1 MTGPDYSAEYLRSQ
15 LQDIGDGL
23 AAAFVTLSMDP
34 HPGSCEMM
42 GIRLQGALKHVQHL
56 AEALR
61 RKERGE

>member
-1 MTGPDYSAEYLRSQ
+1 MTGPDNSADYLRSQ

-34 HPGSCEMM
+34 HPAACEMLA
-42 GIRLQGALKHVQHL
+42 IKIDGARRHVQHL

-61 RKERGE
+61 RMERGE

>member
-34 HPGSCEMM
+34 HPGACEMM
-42 GIRLQGALKHVQHL
+42 AIKLDAARRHVQHL
-56 AEALR
+56 AEAQR